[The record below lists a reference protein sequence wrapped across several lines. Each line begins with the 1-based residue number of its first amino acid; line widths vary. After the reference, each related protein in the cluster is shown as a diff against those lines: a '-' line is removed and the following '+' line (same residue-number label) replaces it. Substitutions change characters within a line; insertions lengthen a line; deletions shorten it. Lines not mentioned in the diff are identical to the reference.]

1 MLLMWIVRKQNITFF
16 FTLAIS
22 KFLPKILLEFIY
34 TFSLLE
40 KHVIFIQKF
49 CEKNVGIYTFSMLK
63 KTCFKVH
70 LYAQKNVL

>member
-49 CEKNVGIYTFSMLK
+49 CEKNVGI
-63 KTCFKVH
+63 
-70 LYAQKNVL
+70 

>member
-1 MLLMWIVRKQNITFF
+1 MWENKIQLFF
-16 FTLAIS
+16 FTVAIS

-63 KTCFKVH
+63 KHVLKYICMP
-70 LYAQKNVL
+70 QKMFYNVYL